1 MQATH
6 ALRAPC
12 APPAARNA
20 ALGAPARRPAAPR
33 RARRAAGPP
42 PPRSGG
48 AADAWLDLAA
58 FVAAPSGSARSP
70 YEELADRIGRDVFI
84 DVMGWRL
91 FLKDARVA
99 GGGASV
105 ATALANALGPAL
117 QGGGDA
123 AGEVAA
129 TLRLAPV
136 ALGAGKVVVALA
148 DALPAGCVRDLE
160 RICEEFARGR

>member
-1 MQATH
+1 MLPAR
-6 ALRAPC
+6 ALHAPC
-12 APPAARNA
+12 APPALGA

-33 RARRAAGPP
+33 RARRAAGPS
-42 PPRSGG
+42 PPRAGG

-58 FVAAPSGSARSP
+58 FVAAPSGGARSP
-70 YEELADRIGRDVFI
+70 YEELADRIGRDVYV

-99 GGGASV
+99 GGASL

-117 QGGGDA
+117 AGGGDA

-129 TLRLAPV
+129 TLRRAPV

-160 RICEEFARGR
+160 RICEDFGRGR